1 MITALHRDTHTIA
14 EFCEFIDSGRS
25 ISDRL
30 DEAGIPAYE
39 VGHISPCELKAP
51 TYLVSPDTDKILK
64 RHDLLTGRVGGLG
77 AVAEYES
84 DMPASFSDNVLRIR
98 PKEQNKARSA
108 FVAEY
113 LNSSIGNTQLLR
125 GSRGSLQKVITQR
138 SLGSIVVP
146 SLGELETE
154 ITSTMSAARAKCR
167 VMLDEADVL
176 LAGIDAFV
184 LSALE
189 INPTPPQANVF
200 TTSYAA
206 IKGSRFD
213 PDFHSL
219 RFRTIRNA
227 LDSGLHPAKSIG
239 ELCEYI
245 RTGFAAGRQDQAFD
259 YETGVPHIRPLNLD
273 VLGQVSLDGTKFVPK
288 TSVSNDKWCVRGE
301 VLFNNTNSTGLVGKS
316 AVFDLKQPCA
326 CSNHITRLK
335 PYDGVE
341 PEFLASMLNAL
352 RQLGYLGLLSTNFNN
367 QAGVNVATLSHVR
380 IPVPPLEEQGR
391 IVGEILERRNKAR
404 RMRSEAEVI
413 LRDAKQRFE
422 TQLLGGVEN
431 C

>member
-1 MITALHRDTHTIA
+1 MVRFERNQIKEPGANYLSMSHVQSHTGELTDATDTA
-14 EFCEFIDSGRS
+14 SGT
-25 ISDRL
+25 
-30 DEAGIPAYE
+30 
-39 VGHISPCELKAP
+39 CF
-51 TYLVSPDTDKILK
+51 TFQ
-64 RHDLLTGRVGGLG
+64 TGDVLFARLG
-77 AVAEYES
+77 AYLNKVYCAEMNGCCSTE
-84 DMPASFSDNVLRIR
+84 FHVLRVNDTNILL
-98 PKEQNKARSA
+98 PEFLAAALRSRIVLA
-108 FVAEY
+108 QTIHMA
-113 LNSSIGNTQLLR
+113 SGNTHPRLTNWDVENLLIPI
-125 GSRGSLQKVITQR
+125 L
-138 SLGSIVVP
+138 
-146 SLGELETE
+146 ELEVQARLVQD
-154 ITSTMSAARAKCR
+154 MSAARAKGKA
-167 VMLDEADVL
+167 MLDEADAL
-176 LAGIDAFV
+176 MAGIDAFV

-189 INPTPPQANVF
+189 INPMPPQANVF
-200 TTSYAA
+200 TTRYAA

-245 RTGFAAGRQDQAFD
+245 RAGFAAGRQDQAFD

-352 RQLGYLGLLSTNFNN
+352 RRLGYLGLLSTNFNN
-367 QAGVNVATLSHVR
+367 QAGVNVATLSQVR

-391 IVGEILERRNKAR
+391 IVGEIIERRNKSR

-422 TQLLGGVEN
+422 AQLLGGIEN
-431 C
+431 